1 MTTFAVVLCGGSPWG
16 FRITGGRE
24 FDEPITVSKINP
36 NSKACNEGV
45 KVGDVVTEI
54 NGQTTRG
61 LSYAD
66 AQQVIKNA
74 TQQLLLRIDRGEK
87 GPNVHLN
94 GAVPASTAPRPHK
107 VDTGGGGG
115 GVGKP
120 ASRVQTAMA
129 SRPPNPHPHSYPG
142 SYHPH
147 TQGSQPNPGAYSQS
161 KQGAPTSRYQGS
173 QPQANQAAPA
183 PFHIDS
189 KPQPQPQPLTGKVYP
204 HQGPHKFHP
213 YAPKPESGERP
224 AGSPCQEYK
233 PQHWQGS
240 QPQSQS
246 FPDSNA
252 QPHTSQGSNTQQQ
265 FYPGS
270 NPHPQS
276 VQGPHSQAQP
286 YQSYNPQP
294 QSVQGPHSQAQPYQ
308 SYNPQPQS
316 VQSSNSQGQAFRG
329 SNPQPQ
335 SFHGP
340 SSPPQSVQG
349 SNPHFQSFQGSSPK
363 PQSFHGSTVQGESFH
378 GLSPQDQYPQGSNP
392 RNLQEA
398 SPPGSQQPYPPQ
410 AGPQYPTPSAWPSG
424 PPSDTSSLW
433 SPVGVEAEKPKY
445 KRAISIPELS
455 PPSSSPSHRKG
466 SASGSVSDQSQNS
479 LDDSNLES
487 RWSERGPF
495 EQRGVT
501 SPDMW
506 SKRPTMPT
514 ASPKPQRHSIKP
526 LALFQTQ
533 PASGF
538 GNQTQPASGFGIQTQ
553 PISGFGT
560 QGSRPSP
567 QSQSHHT
574 WGRGAG
580 VGGGSVSPQG
590 GANARG
596 MNLFRRQQEKLAQL
610 GADVQE
616 ISVNQGGYAPRP
628 YEPPQA
634 YSAQSSPGGV
644 GPFARSLSVDE
655 GRNVPIIVQT
665 SAPRPFRP
673 QPHRP
678 RRNSENADSFYHV
691 RAAHEQAPEPQQT
704 HFPPWSQPPQE
715 PSHGGRNFAVG
726 SYATLPAKSSSSS
739 SQQQQQAPRLHP
751 HHQQQQQQPPPATS
765 SGGGGSAV
773 PVSQPLSVDADQ
785 PINDFDYHIYSTLPT
800 IKPLRS
806 TGRRGPLD
814 LPELEREKKFQDFSK
829 PLWTN
834 TEPSHPS
841 GDDSHSDNENAVS
854 SSDSRDTIIARSDD
868 TRSSHTDSTTKEK
881 RSEPKMIPVRVVH
894 EDGGRSHRAN
904 RSPAEFESM
913 EQPWGKRVVEGAA
926 DSFTHAPSEPFTSS
940 HEKPPDYQV
949 NGLKSPSFTSSKR
962 GVWSPGV
969 GALSPSSVKSEP
981 VGKSFDASSP
991 PESSL
996 KNIPAVWKPGGSG
1009 GGAKKEFR
1017 PVRLNTNAKPAERKA
1032 SQDSLPKSDYFCP
1045 SQDSLPK
1052 SDYFCPSQDSLPK
1065 SDYFCPSQDSLP
1077 KSDYFCPSQDSLP
1090 KSQKGCWS
1098 ETCVC
1103 PSQDSLPKP
1112 EESYAWQPR
1121 RTSSTSDSLDGT
1133 HLPTASL
1140 KYTPMTTATT
1150 TLVSPDTKPAMSRAG
1165 SRGQRMGD
1173 HSGTNGS
1180 GGDGVFH
1187 GHKDDGEIHLPST
1200 QSPYITLL
1208 QKSRENE
1215 TQGDLNFNHI
1225 GSKKPIMVSSEGHIP
1240 RGAQYLGEKV
1250 TVDGNQQHTDTF
1262 YSMPTEEKTIT
1273 TKTVEHKP
1281 VVYEGIGPVDTEGVP
1296 LAFRKNV
1303 TEENQHDW
1311 YKQMYKSLHRT
1322 DKKEEENKYRP
1333 TYKFPDDISDTKSE
1347 EDFNPYRPSYER
1359 TVKSK
1364 AADDSGYRS
1373 EPEGRHTKDLF
1384 RRHRSTSER
1393 EPREPR
1399 RNFSSGY
1406 WAPASV
1412 RSKIDV
1418 YRVQPRS
1425 IVDYEPGFSS
1435 IAFQETKT
1443 RPRSYSAHSLRERK
1457 RKKQR
1462 GTIRHRRCTGIT
1474 STPLLTYISQAG
1486 DTGKYQSSV
1495 ITAPGDATLRK
1506 LFSFRVRRQ
1515 HCKENIVSVRRL
1527 CHTSVVAQVLTE
1539 VVGQAHGRRLCS
1551 TSVVVQV
1558 VTEVVGQAHG
1568 RRLCPTSVVAQ
1579 VVTEVVGQAHG
1590 RRLCPTSV
1598 VAQVLTEVVG
1608 QAHGRR
1614 QCPTS
1619 VVAQVLTEV
1628 VGQAHGRRR
1637 QCPTSVVAQVL
1648 TEVVGQAHGRRQCPT
1663 SVVAQVLTEVVGQ
1676 AHGRRQCPTSV
1687 VAQVLTEVVGQAH
1700 GRRQCPTS
1708 VVAQVLTEVVGQAHG
1723 RRQCPTSVV
1732 AQVVTEVVGQAHG
1745 RRLCPTSVVAQVVTE
1760 VVGQAHGRRL
1770 CPTSVVEQVV
1780 TEVVGQAHGRARE
1793 GEKTLNCRAP
1803 PVFPP
1808 CPPPSSSRHAPFFD
1822 WQREEQGGWLFTRP
1836 DFLARDATEHET

>member
-107 VDTGGGGG
+107 VDT
-115 GVGKP
+115 
-120 ASRVQTAMA
+120 
-129 SRPPNPHPHSYPG
+129 
-142 SYHPH
+142 
-147 TQGSQPNPGAYSQS
+147 
-161 KQGAPTSRYQGS
+161 
-173 QPQANQAAPA
+173 
-183 PFHIDS
+183 
-189 KPQPQPQPLTGKVYP
+189 
-204 HQGPHKFHP
+204 
-213 YAPKPESGERP
+213 
-224 AGSPCQEYK
+224 
-233 PQHWQGS
+233 
-240 QPQSQS
+240 
-246 FPDSNA
+246 
-252 QPHTSQGSNTQQQ
+252 
-265 FYPGS
+265 
-270 NPHPQS
+270 
-276 VQGPHSQAQP
+276 
-286 YQSYNPQP
+286 
-294 QSVQGPHSQAQPYQ
+294 
-308 SYNPQPQS
+308 
-316 VQSSNSQGQAFRG
+316 
-329 SNPQPQ
+329 
-335 SFHGP
+335 
-340 SSPPQSVQG
+340 
-349 SNPHFQSFQGSSPK
+349 
-363 PQSFHGSTVQGESFH
+363 
-378 GLSPQDQYPQGSNP
+378 
-392 RNLQEA
+392 
-398 SPPGSQQPYPPQ
+398 
-410 AGPQYPTPSAWPSG
+410 
-424 PPSDTSSLW
+424 
-433 SPVGVEAEKPKY
+433 
-445 KRAISIPELS
+445 
-455 PPSSSPSHRKG
+455 
-466 SASGSVSDQSQNS
+466 
-479 LDDSNLES
+479 ES

-1032 SQDSLPKSDYFCP
+1032 SQDSLPK
-1045 SQDSLPK
+1045 
-1052 SDYFCPSQDSLPK
+1052 
-1065 SDYFCPSQDSLP
+1065 
-1077 KSDYFCPSQDSLP
+1077 
-1090 KSQKGCWS
+1090 
-1098 ETCVC
+1098 
-1103 PSQDSLPKP
+1103 P

-1322 DKKEEENKYRP
+1322 DKKEDRLGINDMIDSIFEKAVNDLSKLEENKYRP

-1443 RPRSYSAHSLRERK
+1443 GNQFNPPIDKPGELSQYSVGGARHPSGHDERQEGDGADPREQYKKVQSGGDIPAKGLQKPAPDKPRVFKHQTTDAQRQKPQTGVVDPERERRRRQEEEAYRKKRLEELYEEERQKKMERDKMDTEARRHHDYFMNAQRSPISPNRFDDSPNMGSPGIGSSPLSPAIGSSPLSPSQPGSLGTLERKDQLSVPPERRRGFQLQGKARALYNFNAQNPRELSFRKNDIIYLHRQVDKNWFEGERHGRLGIFPSNYVEVVTSIEAARAAAMQAEGQGRARYNFTAQSTVELSLRKGEFVVLL
-1457 RKKQR
+1457 
-1462 GTIRHRRCTGIT
+1462 RHVDDNWYEGRIGNRQGIFPISYVEVT
-1474 STPLLTYISQAG
+1474 RQPSTPLITPAP
-1486 DTGKYQSSV
+1486 SV
-1495 ITAPGDATLRK
+1495 ITTPMTGTPEMLSPVGYDAAPTPPPQPSPSALAAHRSPSGPYGYRQQGPGGHFFPTDPGSGSGSGSAPLLAPAPSVSRQQINLSRTEPD
-1506 LFSFRVRRQ
+1506 FSNPRSP
-1515 HCKENIVSVRRL
+1515 VSSARSPTKSPISPGARL
-1527 CHTSVVAQVLTE
+1527 GSPLQGKRASPGPTPSFGPAPSLSVDIHSKAKPYTN
-1539 VVGQAHGRRLCS
+1539 GQARPGKVADDDLA
-1551 TSVVVQV
+1551 
-1558 VTEVVGQAHG
+1558 VT
-1568 RRLCPTSVVAQ
+1568 RY
-1579 VVTEVVGQAHG
+1579 
-1590 RRLCPTSV
+1590 
-1598 VAQVLTEVVG
+1598 
-1608 QAHGRR
+1608 
-1614 QCPTS
+1614 
-1619 VVAQVLTEV
+1619 
-1628 VGQAHGRRR
+1628 
-1637 QCPTSVVAQVL
+1637 
-1648 TEVVGQAHGRRQCPT
+1648 
-1663 SVVAQVLTEVVGQ
+1663 
-1676 AHGRRQCPTSV
+1676 
-1687 VAQVLTEVVGQAH
+1687 
-1700 GRRQCPTS
+1700 
-1708 VVAQVLTEVVGQAHG
+1708 
-1723 RRQCPTSVV
+1723 
-1732 AQVVTEVVGQAHG
+1732 
-1745 RRLCPTSVVAQVVTE
+1745 
-1760 VVGQAHGRRL
+1760 
-1770 CPTSVVEQVV
+1770 
-1780 TEVVGQAHGRARE
+1780 RAVYAYRPQNEDELELRE
-1793 GEKTLNCRAP
+1793 GDEIFVMEKCDDGWYVGTSNRTGSFGT
-1803 PVFPP
+1803 FPGNYV
-1808 CPPPSSSRHAPFFD
+1808 
-1822 WQREEQGGWLFTRP
+1822 QKI
-1836 DFLARDATEHET
+1836 

>member
-107 VDTGGGGG
+107 VDTG
-115 GVGKP
+115 
-120 ASRVQTAMA
+120 
-129 SRPPNPHPHSYPG
+129 
-142 SYHPH
+142 
-147 TQGSQPNPGAYSQS
+147 
-161 KQGAPTSRYQGS
+161 
-173 QPQANQAAPA
+173 
-183 PFHIDS
+183 
-189 KPQPQPQPLTGKVYP
+189 
-204 HQGPHKFHP
+204 
-213 YAPKPESGERP
+213 
-224 AGSPCQEYK
+224 
-233 PQHWQGS
+233 
-240 QPQSQS
+240 
-246 FPDSNA
+246 
-252 QPHTSQGSNTQQQ
+252 
-265 FYPGS
+265 
-270 NPHPQS
+270 
-276 VQGPHSQAQP
+276 
-286 YQSYNPQP
+286 
-294 QSVQGPHSQAQPYQ
+294 
-308 SYNPQPQS
+308 
-316 VQSSNSQGQAFRG
+316 
-329 SNPQPQ
+329 
-335 SFHGP
+335 
-340 SSPPQSVQG
+340 
-349 SNPHFQSFQGSSPK
+349 
-363 PQSFHGSTVQGESFH
+363 
-378 GLSPQDQYPQGSNP
+378 
-392 RNLQEA
+392 
-398 SPPGSQQPYPPQ
+398 
-410 AGPQYPTPSAWPSG
+410 
-424 PPSDTSSLW
+424 
-433 SPVGVEAEKPKY
+433 VEAEKPKY

-466 SASGSVSDQSQNS
+466 SAS
-479 LDDSNLES
+479 ES

-1032 SQDSLPKSDYFCP
+1032 SQDSLPK
-1045 SQDSLPK
+1045 
-1052 SDYFCPSQDSLPK
+1052 
-1065 SDYFCPSQDSLP
+1065 
-1077 KSDYFCPSQDSLP
+1077 
-1090 KSQKGCWS
+1090 
-1098 ETCVC
+1098 
-1103 PSQDSLPKP
+1103 P

-1322 DKKEEENKYRP
+1322 DKKEDRLGINDMIDSIFEKAVNDLSKLEENKYRP

-1364 AADDSGYRS
+1364 ADDSGYRS

-1457 RKKQR
+1457 RKKQ
-1462 GTIRHRRCTGIT
+1462 GNQFNPPIDKPGELSQYSVGGARHPSGHDERQEGDGADPREQYKKVQSGGDIPAKGLQKPAPDKPRATEPPIP
-1474 STPLLTYISQAG
+1474 PLPL
-1486 DTGKYQSSV
+1486 SSL
-1495 ITAPGDATLRK
+1495 A
-1506 LFSFRVRRQ
+1506 
-1515 HCKENIVSVRRL
+1515 
-1527 CHTSVVAQVLTE
+1527 
-1539 VVGQAHGRRLCS
+1539 
-1551 TSVVVQV
+1551 
-1558 VTEVVGQAHG
+1558 
-1568 RRLCPTSVVAQ
+1568 
-1579 VVTEVVGQAHG
+1579 
-1590 RRLCPTSV
+1590 
-1598 VAQVLTEVVG
+1598 
-1608 QAHGRR
+1608 
-1614 QCPTS
+1614 
-1619 VVAQVLTEV
+1619 
-1628 VGQAHGRRR
+1628 
-1637 QCPTSVVAQVL
+1637 
-1648 TEVVGQAHGRRQCPT
+1648 
-1663 SVVAQVLTEVVGQ
+1663 
-1676 AHGRRQCPTSV
+1676 
-1687 VAQVLTEVVGQAH
+1687 
-1700 GRRQCPTS
+1700 
-1708 VVAQVLTEVVGQAHG
+1708 
-1723 RRQCPTSVV
+1723 
-1732 AQVVTEVVGQAHG
+1732 
-1745 RRLCPTSVVAQVVTE
+1745 
-1760 VVGQAHGRRL
+1760 
-1770 CPTSVVEQVV
+1770 
-1780 TEVVGQAHGRARE
+1780 
-1793 GEKTLNCRAP
+1793 
-1803 PVFPP
+1803 
-1808 CPPPSSSRHAPFFD
+1808 PPPSSNTLPRTPHSARQPQPDKGGSTPTPRTPKGSAISAPAPPTRGGHGGVRGSATLPHPKRSSPYTTGLSAAQQLGVKSPPLSAAGTGSPGGFGGSNLVPSARVFKHQTTDAQRQKPQTGVVDPERERRRRQEEEAYRKKRLEELYEEERQKKMERDKMDTEARRHHDYFMNAQRSPISPNRFDDSPNMGSPGIGSSPLSPAIGSSPLSPSQPGSLGTLERKDQLSVPPERRRGFQLQGKARALYNFNAQNPRELSFRKNDIIYLHRQVDKNWFEGERHGRLGIFPSNYVEVVTSIEAARAAAMQAEGQGRARYNFTAQSTVELSLRKGEFVVLLRHVDDNWYEGRIGNRQGIFPISYVEVTRQPSTPLITPAPSVITTPMTGTPEMLSPVGYDAAPTPPPQPSPSALAAHRSPSGPYGYRQQGPGGHFFPTDPGSGSGSGSAPLLAPAPSVSR
-1822 WQREEQGGWLFTRP
+1822 QQINLSRTEP
-1836 DFLARDATEHET
+1836 DFSNPRSPVSSARSPTKSPISPGARLGSPLQGKRASPGPTPSFGPAPSLSVDIHSKAKPYTNGQARPGKVADDDLAVTRYRAVYAYRPQNEDELELREGDEIFVMEKCDDGWYVGTSNRTGSFGTFPGNYVQKI